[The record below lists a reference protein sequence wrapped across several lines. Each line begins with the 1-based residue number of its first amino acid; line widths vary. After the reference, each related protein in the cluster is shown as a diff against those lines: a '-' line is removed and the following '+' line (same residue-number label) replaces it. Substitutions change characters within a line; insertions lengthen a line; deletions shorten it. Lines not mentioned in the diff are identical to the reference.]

1 MTDLGLSEYNGWC
14 IGLDHEF
21 NWIKLGIH
29 RIKLGIHRIK
39 LKVLWD

>member
-21 NWIKLGIH
+21 N
-29 RIKLGIHRIK
+29 RIKLG
-39 LKVLWD
+39 VQWD